1 MSQDSLITY
10 TDSLLLVISEPEID
24 ELLSIE
30 SADPNQPELET
41 FYREPYIADWMVVT
55 IVLMLGLLAWVKVT
69 AFKYLISLVQSN
81 FNTHTA
87 TRLYREKVGNI
98 LHPSFRIDALFY
110 IVTGTFFYHIL
121 YYFPHRFMGDG
132 LLFMLTTS
140 LILFVFLSSKYIL
153 YQFTGFLFKTQN
165 EISEFI
171 FYSQIGNRVMGIFLL
186 PLTIILFFIDGK
198 THVFVAVLGILIMLF
213 FSTISLF
220 RGIGIIAKKDFS
232 IYYLILYL
240 CSLEI
245 LPLLTVWRILW

>member
-10 TDSLLLVISEPEID
+10 TDSLITVISEPEIP
-24 ELLSIE
+24 ELFIVE

-41 FYREPYIADWMVVT
+41 FQREPYIADWMVVT
-55 IVLMLGLLAWVKVT
+55 IVLMLGLLAWVKAT
-69 AFKYLISLVQSN
+69 AFGYIISLVQSS

-87 TRLYREKVGNI
+87 NRLYRERVSNI
-98 LHPSFRIDALFY
+98 LHPSVRVDLLFY
-110 IVTGTFFYHIL
+110 LVTGTFLVHIF

-132 LLFMLTTS
+132 LLFMLANS
-140 LILFVFLSSKYIL
+140 FMVFIFLTGKYLL
-153 YQFTGFLFKTQN
+153 YQLTGFLFKTQS

-171 FYSQIGNRVMGIFLL
+171 FYSHIGNRVMGIFLL

-198 THVFVAVLGILIMLF
+198 THLFTMLLGVLIMLF
-213 FSTISLF
+213 FSSISLF

-245 LPLLTVWRILW
+245 LPLLIVWRILW